1 VVDTAQLARKF
12 DLDYIIDGRVFS
24 ETDGIEASI
33 DMIDAKSGIRIGSVS
48 SGPPVNGGGVDRQW
62 LIASLADQAR
72 YAIYDQQVR
81 QIQASPGDDH
91 DVRSLLV
98 RAQAAMDEQNKDRL
112 VDACALIDKALAIAP
127 DNVHALTVAAQAQIE
142 FVADFLL
149 TDAKDRAARLE
160 RAEFLL
166 AKAAR
171 LDPKRAQIHLM
182 YGDLRSQQGRH
193 AAALAEYER
202 VLELFPRNV
211 FAIEGSAMEN
221 LYLGRMD
228 EVLPTL
234 DRAQRLGPQDMYLI
248 AGDIAI
254 TQLTLGQDE
263 EALAA
268 IRKAVT
274 VDSADPWV
282 WAYSAGLLQL
292 TGHREEAQAAL
303 ATLRRINPTMTVAKL
318 QLADADT
325 SPRYHDA
332 QERLYAAL
340 KEAGLAEGDTR

>member
-1 VVDTAQLARKF
+1 MR
-12 DLDYIIDGRVFS
+12 
-24 ETDGIEASI
+24 
-33 DMIDAKSGIRIGSVS
+33 
-48 SGPPVNGGGVDRQW
+48 PDRQG
-62 LIASLADQAR
+62 AGHR
-72 YAIYDQQVR
+72 
-81 QIQASPGDDH
+81 
-91 DVRSLLV
+91 
-98 RAQAAMDEQNKDRL
+98 
-112 VDACALIDKALAIAP
+112 
-127 DNVHALTVAAQAQIE
+127 
-142 FVADFLL
+142 

-340 KEAGLAEGDTR
+340 TEAGLAEGDTR